1 MEIKGPR
8 ITIRPLLLED
18 VYLMRDWGFHDSPLL
33 DDYNFPTLS
42 DQGIERWY
50 REKTKRFKNK
60 YYAIFNEEKKL
71 IGYMGIKNIRRI
83 KKEST
88 LGLVFDPNYVSK
100 GYGTETLELFLFYYF
115 TELGMKRMF
124 LEVAEFNRRAYRLY
138 ENMGFKKVE
147 YFLDYFFDQDLDLTS
162 PYFVENQSFFVIKG
176 KKIYNYIYKMR
187 LEKEDFFGR
196 IRI

>member
-60 YYAIFNEEKKL
+60 YYQYLMKKSLLAIWAL
-71 IGYMGIKNIRRI
+71 RI
-83 KKEST
+83 
-88 LGLVFDPNYVSK
+88 
-100 GYGTETLELFLFYYF
+100 
-115 TELGMKRMF
+115 
-124 LEVAEFNRRAYRLY
+124 
-138 ENMGFKKVE
+138 
-147 YFLDYFFDQDLDLTS
+147 
-162 PYFVENQSFFVIKG
+162 
-176 KKIYNYIYKMR
+176 
-187 LEKEDFFGR
+187 
-196 IRI
+196 